1 MKLAEALSQ
10 RAQLNIKIS
19 QLKSRLKD
27 CIKIQE
33 GDDLTET
40 PEEVINELD
49 VTLRELRNLVY
60 RINITNATTCLENG
74 ENLTSLLARR
84 DALGIKVKA
93 IYDAL
98 QKITAKEDR
107 FSRNEIRYVRTV
119 DIKEFRNIYDKSAA
133 QLRQLDLTIQA
144 LGFKTDL
151 VDLL

>member
-27 CIKIQE
+27 CVKIQE

-40 PEEVINELD
+40 PEEVISELD
-49 VTLRELRNLVY
+49 ATLRELRSLVY
-60 RINITNATTCLENG
+60 RINITNTATCLENG

-84 DALGIKVKA
+84 DAFGIKVKA

-98 QKITAKEDR
+98 QKITTKEDR

-119 DIKEFRNIYDKSAA
+119 DVKEFRKIYDESAA

-151 VDLL
+151 VD

>member
-33 GDDLTET
+33 GDEATET
-40 PEEVINELD
+40 TEQVIEELD
-49 VTLRELRNLVY
+49 TALAEFRSLVY
-60 RINITNATTCLENG
+60 RINMTNAVTVLENG
-74 ENLTSLLARR
+74 RNITSLLAER
-84 DALGIKVKA
+84 DALGIRVKA
-93 IYDAL
+93 LYDAL
-98 QKITAKEDR
+98 RKVTDKEER
-107 FSRNEIRYVRTV
+107 YTRNEIRYVRTV
-119 DIKEFRNIYDKSAA
+119 DVKEFRNIYDESAV

-151 VDLL
+151 VD

>member
-49 VTLRELRNLVY
+49 VTLREFSVLVY
-60 RINITNATTCLENG
+60 RINMTNTITMLENG

-119 DIKEFRNIYDKSAA
+119 DVKEFRNIYDKSAA

-144 LGFKTDL
+144 LGFKTEL
-151 VDLL
+151 VD